1 MKWRLGRCL
10 KLFELRFRQM
20 GSGAEP
26 LAEMLGFVSNLGM
39 SQLAEVLHADEF
51 ELNVILDSIMIETLK
66 EGYQRQTMDQLG
78 LTSAN
83 KKLQKKKLR
92 KKQKQLQT
100 QAREQLTKQ
109 ENQKK
114 QAIEES
120 RQMQLIDEAEANPLP
135 DKAQLKAI
143 KENQRRRMQQIEE
156 KNMIQARERQE
167 REKLVMAEQ
176 VDEPEESKVMRGLR
190 PDSSS
195 EDIGE
200 VGPIPQ
206 YPGRQLDPRGASSV
220 LSQRINMNMTQ
231 L

>member
-20 GSGAEP
+20 GSGTEP
-26 LAEMLGFVSNLGM
+26 LTEMLGFVSNLGM

-156 KNMIQARERQE
+156 KNMI
-167 REKLVMAEQ
+167 
-176 VDEPEESKVMRGLR
+176 
-190 PDSSS
+190 
-195 EDIGE
+195 
-200 VGPIPQ
+200 
-206 YPGRQLDPRGASSV
+206 
-220 LSQRINMNMTQ
+220 
-231 L
+231 